1 MKKILNRPLLLS
13 LILAL
18 PLWIVFNNFIVAII
32 AALLVSF
39 LLSMF
44 NALLILQRK
53 DTDESGNGTPRD
65 PQ

>member
-1 MKKILNRPLLLS
+1 MKQILNRPLVLA

-18 PLWIVFNNFIVAII
+18 PLWITFNNFIVAII

-44 NALLILQRK
+44 NALRALQRK
-53 DTDESGNGTPRD
+53 RADESRNGTSGD
-65 PQ
+65 EQ